1 MFNSVYYLY
10 FLTDAK
16 PRGRALLKEKL
27 RFGKVHAWKDN
38 I

>member
-1 MFNSVYYLY
+1 MFNTVYYLN

-27 RFGKVHAWKDN
+27 RFGKVQEWKDML
-38 I
+38 